1 MNNTKTDVGR
11 TLVKI
16 CRDLETL
23 SRKVESIIEMQKRSK
38 KSSARF
44 LVQENAVALDSLDAM
59 TLLSLPDH
67 LRKTAVAICKLGR
80 STAHDI
86 AGETDRARAVES
98 NYLNQLVMMGLLKR
112 ERQGRK
118 VYFQVER

>member
-1 MNNTKTDVGR
+1 MNNAKTDVGR

-16 CRDLETL
+16 GRDLETL
-23 SRKVESIIEMQKRSK
+23 SRKVDSIIETQKRLV
-38 KSSARF
+38 KSSAG
-44 LVQENAVALDSLDAM
+44 LPVQGTAVALDSLDAM

-67 LRKTAVAICKLGR
+67 LRKTAIAICKLGR

-86 AGETDRARAVES
+86 AEETDRARAVES
-98 NYLNQLVMMGLLKR
+98 NYLNQLVMMRLLKR

>member
-1 MNNTKTDVGR
+1 MHNAKTDVGR

-16 CRDLETL
+16 GRDLEAL
-23 SRKVESIIEMQKRSK
+23 SRKVDSIIEMQKRSV

-44 LVQENAVALDSLDAM
+44 LVQGNAVALDSLDAM

-112 ERQGRK
+112 ERQGKK

>member
-1 MNNTKTDVGR
+1 MDNSKTDLGR
-11 TLVKI
+11 TLVKLG
-16 CRDLETL
+16 RDLEAL
-23 SRKVESIIEMQKRSK
+23 SRKVDSIIEIQK
-38 KSSARF
+38 KSAKMPARF
-44 LVQENAVALDSLDAM
+44 LVQGNAVALDSLDAM

-86 AGETDRARAVES
+86 AKETDRARAVES

-112 ERQGRK
+112 ERQARK